1 MDHGGEKMILNRHMT
16 RRQRGVISIE
26 AAVVSA
32 LIGITLASIGGW
44 VKYDGDFKN
53 DRAAAD
59 SMALVLRGAQSW
71 FNANTATIAAA
82 ANPSVNYAYNQWAT
96 SIPGNASGN
105 FSPTNIYGQT
115 YTMRV
120 YKEPSGQ
127 LDMMVLTLG
136 GATIPDGSLTR
147 ISKMLGGAGGYV
159 SNAAPGVVQNA
170 AAGWSMPVGNI
181 GGSPGVGH
189 LAAAAFFANAAQ
201 ANDYLYRHQ
210 VGGHPELNQMSTTLD
225 MNQNNIANAALVAA
239 SGVAVTSA
247 AGGNATVSLN
257 NSQLLD
263 NNGNLYVRSN
273 GTVNVQNVAGSA
285 WAPMTTGAQ
294 TVVGDQT
301 VFGNRVATGSDQVN
315 GNQVVGG
322 SQQVNGNS
330 TVLASQQ
337 INGNSQVNGQITTY
351 GSVNLMTNGASVYN
365 PNTMYVSAG
374 QNLYLNPFGGNR
386 VIVGGG
392 GGNGQLETTGRMFV
406 DEYLQPGV
414 ASAGAACDTPG
425 LVGRDGNGSLF
436 CNGGRWQSAS
446 AVPSGTTCGGVTIRG
461 SDAHPNDPASTEIP
475 CMGVAFWQNGVC
487 PSGFYYAAVFAASA
501 LWHYTCVKS

>member
-1 MDHGGEKMILNRHMT
+1 MFKRQAA

-26 AAVVSA
+26 AAIVSA
-32 LIGITLASIGGW
+32 LVGLTLAGIGGW

-53 DRAAAD
+53 DRMAAD
-59 SMALVLRGAQSW
+59 NLALVLQGAQSW

-82 ANPSVNYAYNQWAT
+82 ANPSVNYAYNVWSG
-96 SIPGNASGN
+96 SIPGNAANS
-105 FSPTNIYGQT
+105 FSSTNIYGQT

-127 LDMMVLTLG
+127 LDMMVVTLG
-136 GATIPDGSLTR
+136 GSTIPDGSLTR

-170 AAGWSMPVGNI
+170 AAGWSMPVANI

-210 VGGHPELNQMSTTLD
+210 VSGHPEVNQMSTTLD
-225 MNQNNIANAALVAA
+225 MNKNSVTNAA
-239 SGVAVTSA
+239 GVSVVSNAGQDAAVTMNTSKILDN
-247 AGGNATVSLN
+247 GGNLYART
-257 NSQLLD
+257 
-263 NNGNLYVRSN
+263 NGNLY
-273 GTVNVQNVAGSA
+273 VQNVAGSA

-294 TVVGDQT
+294 TQVGDQL
-301 VFGNRVATGSDQVN
+301 VYGSRHATGNDTVDGFQQVN
-315 GNQVVGG
+315 G

-330 TVLASQQ
+330 TTIGSQQ
-337 INGNSQVNGQITTY
+337 INGNQQVNGQITTY
-351 GSVNLMTNGASVYN
+351 GSINLMTNGASVYN
-365 PNTMYVSAG
+365 PNTMYLSAG

-386 VIVGGG
+386 VVVGGG
-392 GGNGQLETTGRMFV
+392 GGNGQLETTGRLFV

-446 AVPSGTTCGGVTIRG
+446 AVPSGTTCGGVTINGNNGR
-461 SDAHPNDPASTEIP
+461 PNDPASTEVP

-487 PSGFYYAAVFAASA
+487 PSGFYYASVFAASA
-501 LWHYTCVKS
+501 LWHYTCIKS